1 MECHLA
7 PSESKNDRIEIYL
20 RHHSALWS
28 TPPGS
33 TQVKYLGVTSG
44 TTAHGTSSVATGR
57 SAVCVD
63 VVLVS
68 FTLLVG

>member
-1 MECHLA
+1 M

-20 RHHSALWS
+20 RHHSVLWS

-33 TQVKYLGVTSG
+33 TQVEYLGVTSE
-44 TTAHGTSSVATGR
+44 TTAHGTFSVVTGR
-57 SAVCVD
+57 SAVSVCVD